1 MRKLLVSIFVAIGV
15 MAGIVCGYTTINTN
29 VSASSTSV
37 FTLHEGVQLKTT
49 AEGMRWRLQMD
60 ENYYN
65 KASNENATVGVLHF
79 PSILVQNV
87 KDFKNYDFVNE
98 LTGNNAPLNNV
109 IDKSKIYYDED
120 TQYYFA
126 NACVTSFVPSN
137 RTLDYMSVGYIK
149 INGVYEYSTIIDND
163 ISLYSRNIYSVVN
176 SALMTQKYNNSII
189 ANYTWFGTEAYP
201 VTISTAEE
209 YAKIVDAVKN
219 DSKLLSMNY
228 HIDNL
233 IALPDGAEKLPS
245 EIKLSADSESVVI
258 LKNVTVNEIA
268 IGKLNM
274 PITIEASS
282 TDLENAEFI
291 YTVTAPNGENITVDE
306 NAQFIPTLRGTYT
319 VKVEI
324 NDGTYYG
331 VSEQTV
337 EVKKAGELV
346 DFTTEDCVDNFT
358 VLYRNDITSNYT
370 EISYAENYNGKNAV
384 KFVRDTTDT
393 APASTRINLR
403 SNWTAYELQNAA
415 KNNEFDGISVSIYLD
430 DVATQDYVLWI
441 WGSNSAQGL
450 GTIKAGSWQQVFI
463 SKQQIINTWGITDA
477 TMNTMSAAYN
487 VTDGGHNFLV
497 IGKGT
502 AYGTPATCPIYVSGV
517 DFVKEIALT
526 TPDSVWQGSEVSV
539 DCTPVDTTLQNITLS
554 YTVLDPAGLTV
565 ALTDN
570 KFIANK
576 VGAYTILAEMSGAYT
591 GYAQK
596 NVKVLN
602 TTLLDC
608 TTDSRITS
616 AFARTTGMTSITY
629 ETDIKGTGRS
639 GFKFVPAESSNTTRV
654 NVNFDLT
661 ETELKALMNNPEITG
676 IELDI
681 YFDGAETQDYTVYTW
696 VNTAIVDTNTMAVKG
711 GKWQTVYISKE
722 MLVSSLNNAN
732 FTVDDWCVR
741 FHSTSTSSVGGL
753 FDMRAA
759 KGYGSAS
766 KVDFYISAIRAV
778 NRPVA

>member
-1 MRKLLVSIFVAIGV
+1 MKKWLLSIFVAVSVLACVAGGV
-15 MAGIVCGYTTINTN
+15 TTINTT
-29 VSASSTSV
+29 VSASSTPV
-37 FTLHEGVQLKTT
+37 FTLHEGVQMKTT

-60 ENYYN
+60 ETYFN

-79 PSILVQNV
+79 PSVLVKNV
-87 KDFKNYDFVNE
+87 TDFSNYKFVE
-98 LTGNNAPLNNV
+98 EITGANAPLNNV
-109 IDKSKIYYDED
+109 IDKDKIYYDED
-120 TQYYFA
+120 TQYYIA
-126 NACVTSFVPSN
+126 NACVTSFVPEN

-176 SALMTQKYNNSII
+176 SALMTQKYNDSIKT
-189 ANYTWFGTEAYP
+189 NYTWFGTESYP
-201 VTISTAEE
+201 ITISTAEE
-209 YAKIVDAVKN
+209 YTKIVDAIKK
-219 DSKLLSMNY
+219 DSDLLTMTY
-228 HIDNL
+228 RIDNV
-233 IALPDGAEKLPS
+233 IALPDGTEKLPS
-245 EIKLSADSESVVI
+245 EIKLTADSKDVVI
-258 LKNVTVNEIA
+258 SKNVTIA
-268 IGKLNM
+268 PIESGKLNM
-274 PITIEASS
+274 PITIVASS
-282 TDLENAEFI
+282 TDLENAELI
-291 YTVTAPNGENITVDE
+291 YTVTAPNGENVTLDE
-306 NAQFIPTLRGTYT
+306 NATFVPTMRGTYT

-393 APASTRINLR
+393 TAASTRINLR
-403 SNWTAYELQNAA
+403 SNWTVYELQNAA

-441 WGSNSAQGL
+441 WGNSAVTL

-463 SKQQIINTWGITDA
+463 PKQQIINTWGITDA
-477 TMNTMSAAYN
+477 TMNTMAAAYN

-539 DCTPVDTTLQNITLS
+539 DCAPVDTGLENVIFT
-554 YTVLDPAGLTV
+554 YTIIAPNGDNV
-565 ALTDN
+565 ALTDS
-570 KFIANK
+570 KFTANQ
-576 VGAYTILAEMSGAYT
+576 VGNYTVLAEMSGAYT

-596 NVKVLN
+596 NVTVLN

-608 TTDSRITS
+608 TTDSRISS
-616 AFARTTGMTSITY
+616 AFARTKNMTITY

-639 GFKFVPAESSNTTRV
+639 GFKFVPAESGDTRV

-661 ETELKALMNNPEITG
+661 ETELKALMNNEEITG

-681 YFDGAETQDYTVYTW
+681 YFDGAETADYTVYTW
-696 VNTAIVDTNTMAVKG
+696 VNSAKTDTNTMAVKG
-711 GKWQTVYISKE
+711 GKWQTVYITKE
-722 MLVSSLNNAN
+722 RLVASIGEGY
-732 FTVDDWCVR
+732 TVDDWCVR
-741 FHSTSTSSVGGL
+741 FHSTSTASIGGGL
-753 FDMRAA
+753 FDMRAS
-759 KGYGSAS
+759 KGWGSAS